1 MKPVKK
7 QPRLRMFAGPNGSGK
22 STIKDAIPDYLLGV
36 YLNADDIEKQIGLT
50 GRFDVSVFQ
59 ASAEAA
65 LSFLHQSSFLAE
77 QNLTDQL
84 EGVSIDQ
91 QSLNFAQLNMNSY
104 FASVLVDFLRQH
116 LLDQQISFTFETVMS
131 HRSKVDFLKAA
142 RAHGFRTYL
151 YFVATAD
158 PEINISRVAYRVSQG
173 GHAVEPQK
181 IIDRYGRSLDLLIDA
196 ISASHRAY
204 IFDNSLDLDT
214 DSTLLAEVTDGTELE
229 LKVDAVPMW
238 FKTAVLD
245 RF

>member
-22 STIKDAIPDYLLGV
+22 STMKDTIPDYLLGV
-36 YLNADDIEKQIGLT
+36 YLNADDIEKQISLT
-50 GRFDVSVFQ
+50 GRFDLSVFH

-65 LSFLHQSSFLAE
+65 L
-77 QNLTDQL
+77 
-84 EGVSIDQ
+84 
-91 QSLNFAQLNMNSY
+91 
-104 FASVLVDFLRQH
+104 DFLRQH

-131 HRSKVDFLKAA
+131 HRSKVDFLKTAQ
-142 RAHGFRTYL
+142 AHGFRTYL

-181 IIDRYGRSLDLLIDA
+181 ITDRYGRSLELLMDA